1 MQLSLS
7 TLVTVAL
14 MLAIPTAAFP
24 RMDPEA
30 MKRWERRQSCNAGVQ
45 TPRKFVSPKPLPD
58 GNVLTPIPDAAH
70 PYKAPGPGDTRGPCP
85 AMNTLANH
93 GYINRTGV
101 DTIENIIRGSMEGLN
116 MDLAFASFVTGF
128 SALARG
134 NANIDM
140 LSIGHPSVE
149 VPPLPGCIDGSE
161 AGGLAKHGRF
171 EGDVSNSRQ
180 DAGLGNQVDFSMEIY
195 DGLLD
200 AIEKYGDDSSN
211 GKLINLKVLQEY
223 KYSSYQMFQ
232 AEDKELQFHLGR
244 QLAAYNEAA
253 LILLL
258 FSNGKTNQLTTSDLS
273 SFFANQTFPPNF
285 YRRATPATMKDI
297 TGLGMQIREAH
308 PIMPGANDENGNWVI
323 DQPVFTNYAC
333 DAVHILQT
341 DQLAAGLN
349 NVTGV
354 FLENVNA
361 YLDLVFAPFA
371 QYYGCTNQGRPS
383 GEPGL

>member
-1 MQLSLS
+1 M
-7 TLVTVAL
+7 
-14 MLAIPTAAFP
+14 PT
-24 RMDPEA
+24 
-30 MKRWERRQSCNAGVQ
+30 
-45 TPRKFVSPKPLPD
+45 PLPD
-58 GNVLTPIPDAAH
+58 GNTLKQIPDAAH

-101 DTIENIIRGSMEGLN
+101 DTIENIIKGSMEGLN

-134 NANIDM
+134 NANLAL
-140 LSIGHPSVE
+140 LSIGHPSAD
-149 VPPLPGCIDGSE
+149 VPPLPGCIDGPE

-180 DAGLGNQVDFSMEIY
+180 DAGLGNHVDFSMKIY
-195 DGLLD
+195 DGLLE
-200 AIEKYGDDSSN
+200 AIQKYGTPSPKGN
-211 GKLINLKVLQEY
+211 LVNLKVLQEY

-232 AEDKELQFHLGR
+232 AEDKEIQFHLGR

-258 FSNGKTNQLTTSDLS
+258 FSNGKTNELTVSDLN
-273 SFFANQTFPPNF
+273 SFFEHQTFPPNF
-285 YRRATPATMKDI
+285 YRRAQPATMGDI

-308 PIMPGANDENGNWVI
+308 PVLPGANDANGNWIV
-323 DQPVFTNYAC
+323 DQPVYTNFAC
-333 DAVHILQT
+333 DGVYILQT
-341 DQLAAGLN
+341 GQLAAGLN
-349 NVTGV
+349 NVTGI
-354 FLENVNA
+354 FLENVNTF
-361 YLDLVFAPFA
+361 LDLVFQPFN
-371 QYYGCTNQGRPS
+371 QYYGCTVQGRPN